1 MGGLSTA
8 ARDAYDLF
16 FQVSPIT
23 LTGGIAGNVPG
34 GLLPIVATLGGLGGL
49 AQGLISGLETG
60 QGVRLQDFPWRFL
73 PVTGAQAVYQTAA
86 TYPFANRE
94 IAANATVQQPKSFA
108 LRMIWPV
115 NQLAGMGTKL
125 ALFSSLKSTLES
137 HNAAGGTY
145 TVALPSM
152 LMTDCLLLSLS
163 DVTPES
169 SKQKQIEWQ
178 WDFFQPLISQHQAAG
193 ALSGLMSI
201 LSGGSVGTSSS
212 WSGIEQSI
220 GNGVQ
225 TGIGAIQSGVQG
237 VVSDVGNF
245 VGNAL

>member
-1 MGGLSTA
+1 MGGLAMA
-8 ARDAYDLF
+8 ARDTYDLF

-23 LTGGIAGNVPG
+23 LTGGIAGSVPG

-49 AQGLISGLETG
+49 AQGLLSGVATG
-60 QGVRLQDFPWRFL
+60 QGVGLQDFPWRFI
-73 PVTGAQAVYQTAA
+73 PIPGAQAVNQTAA
-86 TYPFANRE
+86 TYPFANSS
-94 IAANATVQQPKSFA
+94 IAANATVHQPKSFSM
-108 LRMIWPV
+108 RMIWPV
-115 NQLAGMGTKL
+115 NQLAGMETRL
-125 ALFSSLKSTLES
+125 AVFSSLKNTLEN
-137 HNAAGGTY
+137 HNGAGGTY
-145 TVALPSM
+145 TVALPAM

-163 DVTPES
+163 DVTPDD
-169 SKQKQIEWQ
+169 SKQKQIQWQ
-178 WDFFQPLISQHQAAG
+178 WDFFQPLISQRQAAG

-212 WSGIEQSI
+212 WSGVEQSI

-245 VGNAL
+245 VGNVL

>member
-1 MGGLSTA
+1 MGGLATA

-16 FQVSPIT
+16 FQVSPVT
-23 LTGGIAGNVPG
+23 LVGGIAGSVPG

-49 AQGLISGLETG
+49 AQGLLSGLATG
-60 QGVRLQDFPWRFL
+60 QGVGLQSFPWRFV
-73 PVTGAQAVYQTAA
+73 PVPGAQAVYQTAA
-86 TYPFANRE
+86 TYPFANRN
-94 IAANATVQQPKSFA
+94 IAANATVQQPKSFSM
-108 LRMIWPV
+108 RMIWPV

-145 TVALPSM
+145 TVALPAM
-152 LMTDCLLLSLS
+152 LMTDCLLLNLS
-163 DVTPES
+163 DATPDDS
-169 SKQKQIEWQ
+169 RQKQIIWQ
-178 WDFFQPLISQHQAAG
+178 WDFLQPLISQKQAAG

-201 LSGGSVGTSSS
+201 LNGGSVGTSSS
-212 WSGIEQSI
+212 WSGVEQAI

-237 VVSDVGNF
+237 VTSDIGTF
-245 VGNAL
+245 VGSVL